1 MEITMSTWI
10 GIDVSKETLD
20 FAWILDSVKAHQ
32 KVPNSEKGFMQML
45 EAAPADSCYVMEAT
59 GSYYINVA
67 LFLHEKGLH
76 VAVVNPIRIRGHMK
90 ADMSRTKTDKADAH
104 SIARFGEEK
113 RPQAWYALKPEVAE
127 MKQLIALDGEVCKQI
142 GRLRNLKEA
151 TSCSVLAS
159 SDVLDGIGRMMRY
172 MTMERQAIQAQLEAV
187 AEKVGAREVEIM
199 ASIPGIGRSTA
210 LKMYAA
216 IGDFRRFEN
225 SRKLVSFLG
234 LSPLQRQSGTS
245 IHSKGHI
252 SRMGGTRIRGN
263 LYVCAWTAI
272 KLNPQCREM
281 WDRLRAK
288 GMHGKKAI
296 VAVMSK
302 LIRQMYSMVVN
313 DRLYDPAFR

>member
-1 MEITMSTWI
+1 MSTWI

-20 FAWILDSVKAHQ
+20 FAWTLNGVKAHQ
-32 KVPNSEKGFMQML
+32 KVPNSEKGFLQML
-45 EAAPADSCYVMEAT
+45 EAAPADSCYLMEAT

-113 RPQAWYALKPEVAE
+113 KPQAWYALKPEVAE
-127 MKQLIALDGEVCKQI
+127 MKQLIALDSEVCKQI

-159 SDVLDGIGRMMRY
+159 DDVLDGISRMMHY

-187 AEKVGAREVEIM
+187 ADKIGAREVEIM

-210 LKMYAA
+210 LKMFAA

-225 SRKLVSFLG
+225 SRKLVLFLG

-272 KLNPQCREM
+272 RLNPQCKAM
-281 WDRLRAK
+281 WERLRAN

-302 LIRQMYSMVVN
+302 LIRQMYSMVIN
-313 DRLYDPAFR
+313 DRMYDPAFR